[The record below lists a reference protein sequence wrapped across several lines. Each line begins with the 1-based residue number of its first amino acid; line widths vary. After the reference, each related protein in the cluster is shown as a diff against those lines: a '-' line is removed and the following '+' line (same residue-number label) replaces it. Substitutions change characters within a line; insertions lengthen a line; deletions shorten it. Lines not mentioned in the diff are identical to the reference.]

1 MGGEVLVAVYFP
13 EFSAVA
19 VLDGGAAVLE
29 GVDDSFVAADAAG
42 NGLFAPEGGVLAG
55 SSGEAVA
62 GDAEVVVGFA
72 TGGVGDFCGA
82 AARELGVLI
91 EPGFELLG
99 LLAGGPI
106 HEQCGASVEMQ
117 QNMYMHGGLT
127 WHLAEGS
134 TRVDGRLMEG

>member
-1 MGGEVLVAVYFP
+1 MGVVGVGGGCAIRMCGFGEAALVVVLMGGEVLVAVYFP

-55 SSGEAVA
+55 PSGEAVA

-91 EPGFELLG
+91 EPGFELLA
-99 LLAGGPI
+99 L
-106 HEQCGASVEMQ
+106 S
-117 QNMYMHGGLT
+117 
-127 WHLAEGS
+127 
-134 TRVDGRLMEG
+134 